1 MVRAASHA
9 THHVFSSANTRYG
22 APSTALECT
31 HFGYPLDPGPDR
43 RIIEGEVRKAV
54 EKILVVEDEPAVAM
68 GLTYALAA
76 AGYSVQLAQTGGEAL
91 EKVEADSPDLLIL
104 DLRLPDTD
112 GVEVCR
118 TLRAGRFREPI
129 LMLTARD
136 TTHDK
141 VVGLEAGADDY
152 LTKPYELDELL
163 ARVRALLRRVQ
174 RLSPPAATLRIGPFE
189 LDLAQQRVTRDGQ
202 ELSLTTTE
210 FKLFCHLANAPGR
223 VFSRDEL
230 IEAVWGYQDYFGDPR
245 TVDVHIRH
253 LRQKL
258 ERDPA
263 QPEIILTVRGAGYRL
278 IDKSG

>member
-1 MVRAASHA
+1 M
-9 THHVFSSANTRYG
+9 
-22 APSTALECT
+22 
-31 HFGYPLDPGPDR
+31 
-43 RIIEGEVRKAV
+43 
-54 EKILVVEDEPAVAM
+54 VEDEPAVAM

-76 AGYSVQLAQTGGEAL
+76 AGYSVQLAQTGAEAL
-91 EKVEADSPDLLIL
+91 DKVEADRPDLLIL
-104 DLRLPDTD
+104 DLRLPDAD

-118 TLRAGRFREPI
+118 KLRAGRFREPI
-129 LMLTARD
+129 LILTARD

-163 ARVRALLRRVQ
+163 ARVRALLRRLQ
-174 RLSPPAATLRIGPFE
+174 RLSPAGATLRVGPFE
-189 LDLAQQRVTRDGQ
+189 LELAQQRVTRDGQ
-202 ELSLTTTE
+202 ELSLTATE
-210 FKLFCHLANAPGR
+210 FKLFCHLAGSPGR

-258 ERDPA
+258 EHNPT
-263 QPEIILTVRGAGYRL
+263 QPETILTVRGAGYRL
-278 IDKSG
+278 QDDSG

>member
-1 MVRAASHA
+1 M
-9 THHVFSSANTRYG
+9 
-22 APSTALECT
+22 
-31 HFGYPLDPGPDR
+31 
-43 RIIEGEVRKAV
+43 

-76 AGYSVQLAQTGGEAL
+76 AGYNVQLAETGEEAL
-91 EKVEADSPDLLIL
+91 ERVVADRPDLIIL
-104 DLRLPDTD
+104 DLRLPDID

-118 TLRAGRFREPI
+118 TLRTGRFREPI

-152 LTKPYELDELL
+152 LTKPYELEELL
-163 ARVRALLRRVQ
+163 ARVRALLRRVH
-174 RLSPPAATLRIGPFE
+174 RLSPPAATLRVGPFD
-189 LDLAQQRVTRDGQ
+189 LDLAQQRVTREDV
-202 ELSLTTTE
+202 ELALTSTE
-210 FKLFCHLANAPGR
+210 FKLFFHLANSPGR

-230 IEAVWGYQDYFGDPR
+230 IEAVWGYEEYFGDPR

-258 ERDPA
+258 ERDPT
-263 QPEIILTVRGAGYRL
+263 QPEMILTVRGVGYRL
-278 IDKSG
+278 RDDVKES